1 MRNYYGKS
9 AVRTIRSFYSVRE
22 IRPRTM
28 AAKTVGK
35 P

>member
-9 AVRTIRSFYSVRE
+9 AVWKIRSFYIARE
-22 IRPRTM
+22 IRLRTM
-28 AAKTVGK
+28 AAKTVAE